1 MTDEEI
7 TKAWHLVQRFGPSNN
22 WTGTNGPLA
31 AALGRAL
38 KEIARLKEAK
48 DGNDSFD
55 AAGVVCGCGCVMAAD
70 CRICRQEA

>member
-7 TKAWHLVQRFGPSNN
+7 KKAWHLVQRFGPSNN

-38 KEIARLKEAK
+38 KELARLKEENNGRCTDMAR
-48 DGNDSFD
+48 GNGCQPCRCD
-55 AAGVVCGCGCVMAAD
+55 AACEISSM
-70 CRICRQEA
+70 